1 VFLPLVISFLN
12 APLHAARLYGVLEK
26 KERNERNI
34 MASPLQLATSFLR
47 RAVEV
52 KACAADHIL

>member
-1 VFLPLVISFLN
+1 MPRNCMVSW
-12 APLHAARLYGVLEK
+12 RK
-26 KERNERNI
+26 KEPNERNI

-52 KACAADHIL
+52 KACAAENIL